1 LEVSAVHPTGTFN
14 GTTPASLQ
22 VKKDGLAFL
31 QGDVLE
37 YNGMTL
43 LVDSVVSDTEV
54 KCLLIGSAD
63 VEIPDDTAL
72 SNAGNSSME

>member
-1 LEVSAVHPTGTFN
+1 
-14 GTTPASLQ
+14 

-54 KCLLIGSAD
+54 KCLLVGATD
-63 VEIPDDTAL
+63 VEIPNDTAL